1 MLDIST
7 KNQPTII
14 NERLLALNPQG
25 YSRIQPTAA
34 LVGLHHQTLRRWWKA
49 NKFPKP
55 IDVNGLPMFKN
66 IDLLAWL
73 DSHTLSYEED

>member
-7 KNQPTII
+7 KNQPTIT

-34 LVGLHHQTLRRWWKA
+34 LIGLHHQTLRRWWKA

-55 IDVNGLPMFKN
+55 IKVNGLPMFKN

-73 DSHTLSYEED
+73 DSHTASYKED